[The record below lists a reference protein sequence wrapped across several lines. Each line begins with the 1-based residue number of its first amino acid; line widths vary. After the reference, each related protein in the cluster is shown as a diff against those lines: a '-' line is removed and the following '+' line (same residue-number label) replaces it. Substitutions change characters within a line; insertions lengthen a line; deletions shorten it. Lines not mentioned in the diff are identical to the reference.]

1 MAQISTDLLPVLR
14 QSLEID
20 LPENISFELLKERLS
35 SHINFLIQSD
45 FQKLASILYRV
56 DVSESKLKNLLKENQ
71 GFDAASIITDLI
83 IARELQKIRSRQEY
97 RNDENISEDEK
108 WWTTNGSQITRM
120 FTDKNFCVNL
130 WNLWED
136 LKEE

>member
-1 MAQISTDLLPVLR
+1 MEQINTDLIPVLR

-45 FQKLASILYRV
+45 FQKLVSILYRV
-56 DVSESKLKNLLKENQ
+56 DVNESKLKNLLKENQ

-83 IARELQKIRSRQEY
+83 IERELQKIRSRQEY
-97 RNDENISEDEK
+97 RNDENISDDEK
-108 WWTTNGSQITRM
+108 W
-120 FTDKNFCVNL
+120 
-130 WNLWED
+130 
-136 LKEE
+136 

>member
-71 GFDAASIITDLI
+71 GFDAASIITVLVI
-83 IARELQKIRSRQEY
+83 ERELQKIRSRQEY
-97 RNDENISEDEK
+97 RNDENISEDER
-108 WWTTNGSQITRM
+108 W
-120 FTDKNFCVNL
+120 
-130 WNLWED
+130 
-136 LKEE
+136 